1 MADKKKYYTALGLRE
16 GASQIEIK
24 NAYKNLVS
32 IYHPDVNKT
41 SGAHKKMLEINEAY
55 GELFNQILYNKE
67 MNDLKKDP
75 EAYHRARATYPI
87 VFEDDEKGRNASKN
101 TYTAK
106 THSSTAVKP
115 YTKPKKPVNST
126 KSTSSVKKKDDSSSG
141 LAPFCLG
148 GAVVA
153 LIFALLSFPPLLFIG
168 LIAIGAYFLLK

>member
-1 MADKKKYYTALGLRE
+1 MERKYNANVIEKKWQKIWEERDSFHVTEDPDKKKYYTALGLRD

-87 VFEDDEKGRNASKN
+87 VFEDDEKGRNTSKN
-101 TYTAK
+101 NYATN
-106 THSSTAVKP
+106 HNLPLIRIP
-115 YTKPKKPVNST
+115 YTHYKDLCLQDLLPE
-126 KSTSSVKKKDDSSSG
+126 TSKYLITTDSG
-141 LAPFCLG
+141 YA
-148 GAVVA
+148 AERIENV
-153 LIFALLSFPPLLFIG
+153 
-168 LIAIGAYFLLK
+168 

>member
-1 MADKKKYYTALGLRE
+1 MVDKKKYYTVLGLRE

-24 NAYKNLVS
+24 NAYKNLVL
-32 IYHPDVNKT
+32 IYHPDNKT
-41 SGAHKKMLEINEAY
+41 SGSHKKMLEINEAY
-55 GELFNQILYNKE
+55 EELFNQILYNKE

-87 VFEDDEKGRNASKN
+87 VFESDEKEGNTSKN
-101 TYTAK
+101 THTSK
-106 THSSTAVKP
+106 TYNSTAVKP

-126 KSTSSVKKKDDSSSG
+126 KSTSSVKKKNDSSSG